1 MIYLCMAAP
10 VICIGT
16 IMVDELFFCREH
28 AVSATSNPAIIKR
41 YAGGV
46 AGNIARNLAMLQVPV
61 QLVTVVGSDRDGDW
75 LLDCFRQAGVSTAM
89 LQQVEEH
96 TGKYASVINADGSLF
111 VAACADEC
119 SKYISPAYLQGITGE
134 LAHAAMI
141 IIDTNI
147 EATAINWVLQFA
159 RDHSIP
165 LVIEPVSVVKARKL
179 ATMDLSGVFMI
190 TPNEDEVAS
199 VCNSNHND
207 SAGCLVELLHRGIQQ
222 IWLRKGEKGSLI
234 CDKDG
239 SHLLGVPDIEVA
251 DSTGAGDA
259 ALAGWIAAYYNG
271 SGSYECLQA
280 GHVMAMETLR
290 VHGSVMDGF
299 SIDELFK
306 SIKKYYP
313 DE

>member
-1 MIYLCMAAP
+1 MAAP

-119 SKYISPAYLQGITGE
+119 SKYITTAYLQGLSAE

-159 RDHSIP
+159 RDHGIP

-179 ATMDLSGVFMI
+179 AAMDLSGVFMI
-190 TPNEDEVAS
+190 TPNEDELPS
-199 VCNSNHND
+199 VCFGKYSD
-207 SAGCLVELLHRGIQQ
+207 CKGCLEELMQRGVQQ
-222 IWLRKGEKGSLI
+222 VWLRKGEKGSLMYH
-234 CDKDG
+234 KDG
-239 SHLLGVPDIEVA
+239 SHLLGVPKIEVA